1 MKNILDTVH
10 GHILLREEYL
20 EKIIDTPEFQRLR
33 RIEQSPIR
41 SVYPSARHDRFIHS
55 LGVYHIG
62 QMIVNQLSSE
72 KDGWRIDVDFESIA
86 QSYLLACLLHDVGH
100 APFSHTLEKYYGNK
114 MQLAKALA
122 NAVDSDEF
130 NKDLQGKEQE
140 ANFHEYVSAW
150 VAIRRFASEISSMGG
165 RPEFVARMIIGLF
178 YQDKDKHQIDNC
190 MISLLH
196 GEVIDADRLDY
207 TCRDVWASGYH
218 TSSYDLKRLISA
230 LHIRK
235 KIEDND
241 YVVCFDSNVVNE
253 IDNVMTVKD
262 FQMKYVFN
270 HHTVIYDQHLLTSA
284 VEKTA
289 FNLFGSKFKNVYKE
303 KCDIVA
309 ASTNELCSIDSMLS
323 PLQVGNMKL
332 VNPSDGDFICL
343 MKQDEDNECF
353 KEWYSRRYTRFAIWK
368 TPDEFAGF
376 FQIKR
381 NQSIEHP
388 DFETEVLAALKNYG
402 LAADDVL
409 IKKATYKPKV
419 LLKSLYILVHKELK
433 RFTEIYPD
441 EDSKADIVFYYVYVK
456 KPNDNSEEIEKIRKK
471 LIEVLEPVMHRLY
484 PEIYIHFGSHNE
496 KPVT

>member
-10 GHILLREEYL
+10 GHILIPEEYL
-20 EKIIDTPEFQRLR
+20 EKIIDTAEFQRLR

-62 QMIVNQLSSE
+62 QMIANQLYAE
-72 KDGWRIDVDFESIA
+72 KEEWGIDVDFDSVVK
-86 QSYLLACLLHDVGH
+86 SYLLACLLHDVGH
-100 APFSHTLEKYYGNK
+100 APFSHTLEKYYGTKKN
-114 MQLAKALA
+114 LAKRLA
-122 NAVDSDEF
+122 DAVNTESFSHDIE
-130 NKDLQGKEQE
+130 GKEKE

-150 VAIRRFASEISSMGG
+150 VAVNRFSTEITELGG
-165 RPEFVARMIIGLF
+165 NPEFVARMIIGLF
-178 YQDKDKHQIDNC
+178 YTDKENHQIDNC
-190 MISLLH
+190 MVSLLH

-235 KIEDND
+235 EPTTND

-270 HHTVIYDQHLLTSA
+270 HHTVVYDQYLLTSA
-284 VEKTA
+284 IEHTA
-289 FNLFGSKFKNVYKE
+289 YKLFGEETKKKYEEESDAVS
-303 KCDIVA
+303 A
-309 ASTNELCSIDSMLS
+309 AANKLCSVESMLQ
-323 PLQVGNMKL
+323 PLPLGNLKL
-332 VNPSDGDFICL
+332 INPSDGDFICL
-343 MKQDEDNECF
+343 MKQDDDNKNF
-353 KEWYSRRYTRFAIWK
+353 KEWYSRKYSRFAIWK

-376 FQIKR
+376 FKIKR
-381 NQSIEHP
+381 NQSIENSNF
-388 DFETEVLAALKNYG
+388 DKEVISALKENG
-402 LAADDVL
+402 IAVEDIL

-433 RFTEIYPD
+433 RFTEIYPNEGAT
-441 EDSKADIVFYYVYVK
+441 EDVVFYYVYVT
-456 KPNDNSEEIEKIRKK
+456 KPNQNQKEIEELRQR
-471 LIEVLEPVMHRLY
+471 LITVLLPVMQKLY
-484 PEIYIHFGSHNE
+484 PELYQQH
-496 KPVT
+496 

>member
-10 GHILLREEYL
+10 GHILLHEEYL

-62 QMIVNQLSSE
+62 QMIVNQLYSE
-72 KDGWRIDVDFESIA
+72 KDEWGIEIDFKAIA

-100 APFSHTLEKYYGNK
+100 APFSHTLEKYYGTK
-114 MQLAKALA
+114 TKLARELA
-122 NAVDSDEF
+122 DVLKSDVF
-130 NKDLQGKEQE
+130 NNDLEGKEQE
-140 ANFHEYVSAW
+140 ANYHEYVSAW
-150 VAIRRFASEISSMGG
+150 VAIKRFSNEIHNMGG
-165 RPEFVARMIIGLF
+165 NPEFVARMIIGLF
-178 YQDKDKHQIDNC
+178 YKDKDNHQIDNC

-235 KIEDND
+235 KVEDND

-270 HHTVIYDQHLLTSA
+270 HHTVIYDQYLLTSA
-284 VEKTA
+284 VEYTA
-289 FNLFGSKFKNVYKE
+289 YSLFGNKYKKE
-303 KCDIVA
+303 FEEECDVIA

-323 PLQVGNMKL
+323 PLQAGNIKL
-332 VNPSDGDFICL
+332 INPSDGDFICL
-343 MKQDEDNECF
+343 MKQDEKNESF
-353 KEWYSRRYTRFAIWK
+353 KEWYSRRYSRFAIWK

-381 NQSIEHP
+381 NQSIEHS
-388 DFETEVLAALKNYG
+388 DFETKVLAALNDFG
-402 LAADDVL
+402 IAVEDVL
-409 IKKATYKPKV
+409 IRKVTYKPKV
-419 LLKSLYILVHKELK
+419 LLKSLYILVHNELK
-433 RFTEIYPD
+433 RFTEIYPE
-441 EDSKADIVFYYVYVK
+441 EDATKDIVFYYVYVN
-456 KPNDNSEEIEKIRKK
+456 KPNDNSKDIENLRKN
-471 LIEVLEPVMHRLY
+471 LIGVLDPVMHHLY
-484 PEIYIHFGSHNE
+484 PDFYTH
-496 KPVT
+496 K